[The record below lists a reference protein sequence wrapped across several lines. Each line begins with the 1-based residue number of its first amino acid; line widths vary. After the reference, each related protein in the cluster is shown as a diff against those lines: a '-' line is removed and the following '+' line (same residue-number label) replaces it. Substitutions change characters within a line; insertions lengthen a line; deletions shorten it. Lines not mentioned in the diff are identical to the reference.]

1 MSPGSIATLTGSNL
15 ALVTAAT
22 NAYPLPKVLA
32 GTSVR
37 VGFIDAPLT
46 YVSPTSISFQIPWE
60 LAGQAAAI
68 VQVRVGDVVGPGQSI
83 PLGDYSPGIFTLNQ
97 TGSGPGYVTIANQN
111 TTPVQPVGSFPGAR
125 PALRGEQ
132 IAIFCSGLGTVA
144 NPPASGV
151 PSPSD
156 PYSATLA
163 VPSVTIG
170 GQPAQITFNALAP
183 GLVGVYVLNVLVPDG
198 VQDGDVVPVEIGIGG
213 LTSNTVT
220 IAVQGALNNQ

>member
-1 MSPGSIATLTGSNL
+1 M
-15 ALVTAAT
+15 
-22 NAYPLPKVLA
+22 
-32 GTSVR
+32 R

-68 VQVRVGDVVGPGQSI
+68 VQVRVGDVVGPGRASRWATTA
-83 PLGDYSPGIFTLNQ
+83 PDLHFEP

-163 VPSVTIG
+163 LPSVTIG